1 MSNSRRS
8 LWLLLA
14 LVALLIG
21 CAALCVCGSAA
32 TLFIVSSRSSAPEP
46 TVTARPIATATA
58 TEIPPVTAMPL
69 PTATARPSLT
79 PPSTPTASGGQ
90 TPTATSPPPAAAAD
104 TVALLKRVEVPPRDL
119 RDLAQRLRPEAGPI
133 PKVVRET
140 PKAYRLGDTEVF
152 WVSDQDNNRHF
163 QITAELRYV
172 TDHLYIWV
180 QQGEEVN
187 QRDLERS
194 ALRFEQE
201 TYPRN
206 REFFG
211 SEWTLGVDG
220 DPHLFILHAKGIGA
234 SIAGYYSSADE
245 YSRLAN
251 PYSNEKEMFYVS
263 LDGLEPN
270 TTFYDSVLAHE
281 FQHMIH
287 WYQDRNEDTW
297 VNEGMSELAAQ
308 INGYDLGG
316 TAFMFTRSP
325 ETQLTTW
332 TDSPQGNA
340 AHYAGAYL
348 FMSYFLERFGE
359 TTTRAVIASPLNGAA
374 GFDDALAAGGHPERF
389 DDVFAD
395 WVVANLLDDVRL
407 LAGRFGYKDIDLRRV
422 LPSTTFRTYPV
433 QREGELPPYATE
445 YVTLAGAGDVTIVF
459 TGTTTTRLVATGA
472 HSGRYAF
479 WGNRADD
486 SDAHLTRRFDLS
498 NASSAT
504 LTAWVWYSLEDGFD
518 YAYAQVSADGG
529 TTWTILPGRFTTT
542 RNPVGNAFGP
552 GLTGTS
558 GRGGEPAWVQEEYD
572 LTPFAGRQVLVRFE
586 YVTDDAVNYPGILI
600 DDVSVPEI
608 GYHEDFEAGGGD
620 WQAVGFLR
628 TDNRLPQRWLV
639 QVVERSGRQAQV
651 VRRLD
656 VGADGLGT
664 WTVAGLDG
672 GRDAVLIIS
681 ALAPATTET
690 ATYAYQVRRA
700 GG

>member
-1 MSNSRRS
+1 M
-8 LWLLLA
+8 
-14 LVALLIG
+14 
-21 CAALCVCGSAA
+21 
-32 TLFIVSSRSSAPEP
+32 
-46 TVTARPIATATA
+46 
-58 TEIPPVTAMPL
+58 
-69 PTATARPSLT
+69 
-79 PPSTPTASGGQ
+79 
-90 TPTATSPPPAAAAD
+90 
-104 TVALLKRVEVPPRDL
+104 PPRDL
-119 RDLAQRLRPEAGPI
+119 RDLAQRLRPGLGPI
-133 PKVVRET
+133 PQVVRET
-140 PKAYRLGDTEVF
+140 PKTYRLGDTETF
-152 WVSDQDNNRHF
+152 WVSDQDSNRHF
-163 QITAELRYV
+163 QITAELRYM
-172 TDHLYIWV
+172 TDHLYMWV
-180 QQGEEVN
+180 QQGAEVN

-194 ALRFEQE
+194 ALRFERE

-211 SEWTLGVDG
+211 SEWTPGVDG
-220 DPHLFILHAKGIGA
+220 DPRLFILHAKGIGS

-270 TTFYDSVLAHE
+270 TFFYDSVLAHE

-297 VNEGMSELAAQ
+297 VNEGLSELAAQ
-308 INGYDLGG
+308 INGYERGES
-316 TAFMFTRSP
+316 AFLFTRSP

-340 AHYAGAYL
+340 AHYAAAYL
-348 FMSYFLERFGE
+348 FMSYFLDRFGE
-359 TTTRAVIASPLNGAA
+359 ATTRAVIASPLNGAA
-374 GFDDALAAGGHPERF
+374 GFDDALAANGHPERF
-389 DDVFAD
+389 DDIFAD
-395 WVVANLLDDVRL
+395 WVVANLLDDTDLLGVRY
-407 LAGRFGYKDIDLRRV
+407 GYREIDLRRV
-422 LPSTTFRTYPV
+422 LPSTTHRTYPV
-433 QREGELPPYATE
+433 QREGQLPPYATE
-445 YVTLAGAGDVTIVF
+445 YVTLAGTGAVTIIF
-459 TGTTTTRLVATGA
+459 TGTTETRLVATDA

-486 SDAHLTRRFDLS
+486 SDAHLTRQFDLS

-504 LTAWVWYSLEDGFD
+504 LEAWLWYSLEDGFD
-518 YAYAQVSADGG
+518 YAYALASTDDG
-529 TTWTILPGRFTTT
+529 TTWTVLPGNTTTT

-558 GRGGEPAWVQEEYD
+558 GSGAEPAWVQEEYD

-586 YVTDDAVNYPGILI
+586 YVTDDAVNYPGLLI

-608 GYHEDFEAGGGD
+608 GYHEDFEAGEGG

-628 TDNRLPQRWLV
+628 TDNRLPLRWLI
-639 QVVERSGRQAQV
+639 QVVERSGWRAQV

-656 VGADGLGT
+656 LGADGRGT
-664 WTVAGLDG
+664 WTVAGLG
-672 GRDAVLIIS
+672 SGRDAVLIIS

-690 ATYAYQVRRA
+690 ATYAYEVRRA